1 MSEET
6 PRLSR
11 REMRERG
18 LLKPV
23 TTGTSPIEE
32 LSQTQELNLRRLS
45 RKELRERST
54 ASNEAV
60 AAELAAAAS
69 SASPVTPDEPV
80 IAPGQAEP
88 KIGSARESVVSP
100 GSSDNGARRSVFDR
114 FSSAQGSADD
124 SHDAT
129 AGSQKRELH
138 AGADDASVD
147 FDSESDESLEDR
159 LLARVR
165 QDTAAIGRSGN
176 SPDEPAHDE
185 SPTGD
190 SSWAR
195 TTVEP
200 SSVAALGDFIS
211 SPSKQKAPVLPA
223 GPESSADKH
232 VAFPEVSANL
242 DDSAEDEAESTG
254 GQHGVLMTVVFV
266 LVGLLLGVLV
276 GLAIRHFFMSGAV
289 PLGVDIDSVRAAA
302 ALIPTHI

>member
-138 AGADDASVD
+138 AGADDASV
-147 FDSESDESLEDR
+147 S
-159 LLARVR
+159 
-165 QDTAAIGRSGN
+165 I
-176 SPDEPAHDE
+176 
-185 SPTGD
+185 
-190 SSWAR
+190 
-195 TTVEP
+195 
-200 SSVAALGDFIS
+200 
-211 SPSKQKAPVLPA
+211 QKAMKALKIGFSLASVKIP
-223 GPESSADKH
+223 
-232 VAFPEVSANL
+232 
-242 DDSAEDEAESTG
+242 
-254 GQHGVLMTVVFV
+254 
-266 LVGLLLGVLV
+266 LLLDAQVTPRTNQRMTNRPQVTPRGRAQPWNRVVWQPWAILLVRLQSKKLLRFLLVRRVLQTNT
-276 GLAIRHFFMSGAV
+276 LHSLRYPPILTIRRRMRRNRRVANT
-289 PLGVDIDSVRAAA
+289 AC
-302 ALIPTHI
+302 